1 MTTTGTTPGAARFM
15 TGTTTTEV
23 EKSAANLAATT
34 ADLAVTGAETVRAA
48 IKGTGPPVRT
58 PAGPAGLKTVPPQP
72 PGLLKETITLLEDAL
87 HLAVRAASARVPS
100 ATTTMARRKGV
111 FRHAEVPAS
120 AEGRVAAVAG
130 IDNRSL
136 VRIPSTS

>member
-72 PGLLKETITLLEDAL
+72 ARPFEGNNNAARGYAAPRGQSGVRSGAFSGYDHGGETRGCSSRGSASFGGG
-87 HLAVRAASARVPS
+87 AARGGGVPH
-100 ATTTMARRKGV
+100 R
-111 FRHAEVPAS
+111 
-120 AEGRVAAVAG
+120 
-130 IDNRSL
+130 
-136 VRIPSTS
+136 